1 PELDLDIQAQLWKKL
16 LTQLDD
22 WKKIAHQFQEN
33 TDQIFSR
40 FPEAVQDLSQI
51 QSYLRTLAQLAK
63 SIPNKESI
71 TPDWA
76 DFLPGY
82 SQLKEPEKLALILKK
97 LRSFNE
103 IGISPYL
110 ASRSYLFDTR
120 LNLPDNLK
128 YDPLKTLHKHAVD
141 ASSFS
146 DDLVLHQGLKIFL
159 DRFERFRQ
167 AYTEYYVEEHEAK
180 NQWIMA
186 QKYEAVSCSLE
197 ARILEQLQ
205 SIPVIRRTCPSR
217 KAMLTALS
225 ADKQKCSLNPE
236 TVLAAFPVC
245 RCDFK
250 LADPPGIPSP
260 VLLKNQIVSQVKMA
274 LEIIQSKE
282 VSNKLLDL
290 LSGKKS
296 FNQQRLTA
304 LLSIKS
310 EDRNFLERLSNLLD
324 NDIVSSLKQIDSIR
338 NYKTV
343 VHLNGLATLLEGQTL
358 TLDQARKKVLEWLE
372 NKPGLQD
379 DDWVH
384 FED

>member
-1 PELDLDIQAQLWKKL
+1 
-16 LTQLDD
+16 
-22 WKKIAHQFQEN
+22 
-33 TDQIFSR
+33 
-40 FPEAVQDLSQI
+40 
-51 QSYLRTLAQLAK
+51 
-63 SIPNKESI
+63 
-71 TPDWA
+71 
-76 DFLPGY
+76 
-82 SQLKEPEKLALILKK
+82 
-97 LRSFNE
+97 
-103 IGISPYL
+103 
-110 ASRSYLFDTR
+110 
-120 LNLPDNLK
+120 
-128 YDPLKTLHKHAVD
+128 
-141 ASSFS
+141 
-146 DDLVLHQGLKIFL
+146 
-159 DRFERFRQ
+159 
-167 AYTEYYVEEHEAK
+167 
-180 NQWIMA
+180 
-186 QKYEAVSCSLE
+186 
-197 ARILEQLQ
+197 
-205 SIPVIRRTCPSR
+205 
-217 KAMLTALS
+217 
-225 ADKQKCSLNPE
+225 
-236 TVLAAFPVC
+236 
-245 RCDFK
+245 
-250 LADPPGIPSP
+250 
-260 VLLKNQIVSQVKMA
+260 MA